1 MVLDRRMFRRPS
13 QMAPQRGPSSKGI
26 GITSG
31 LTQPV
36 KMETGGDVASKYE
49 EYLKELSPI
58 TEKMYPKESFY
69 DRAGMSP
76 FQFFAA
82 LGTPMQPGQTA
93 LGKIGEAGQYLN
105 IKPESTT
112 GRDLASKIALEKAL
126 EGDEDELL
134 TVGKEDRVLVKDPKS
149 ETGYREIISPVK
161 DEDKDYEAKDQ
172 LGKLYQDLANGTFGD
187 PKSPN
192 ALKVFEERKNQILSD
207 AEGTSASSAM
217 KEIQQAVDLR
227 KGTINP
233 ETNEI
238 YTGAELQ
245 QLQIS
250 MLDSLRESDR
260 AILNL
265 DEEERKLILQNNN
278 TTLTNWVNS
287 VNDRIEKSQDVFDN
301 ASLQESLLTKSATG
315 TAADTR
321 TAILNI
327 VNTASELLDKPEL
340 IETSRQAFEKILLG
354 ADNDLSATEALKA
367 AQSFATVLKSNLI
380 TGNKNIKEFETLE
393 LSGAKLTNSREGQ
406 ELILKTIKHDA
417 AMDILRDQK
426 YKELQ
431 NTGEI
436 TDNEGD
442 VLYQVKP
449 EDRLAGEIRISDS
462 LEGTRIIE
470 DLVRQESDR
479 FYNEVKGLV
488 DDIKSLETPIDQRFL
503 ESLDADRRTFYPTSG
518 GSIDLLEEY
527 KKGNVVF
534 VGYADENGKYSIQN
548 EMGEEEYF
556 PTTWRPRAPVLI
568 YYDTVNDTAEG
579 IKVN

>member
-13 QMAPQRGPSSKGI
+13 QIAPNKGPSSRGV

-31 LTQPV
+31 LTRPV
-36 KMETGGDVASKYE
+36 KMETGGDVASKYRQ
-49 EYLKELSPI
+49 YLEELSPI
-58 TEKMYPKESFY
+58 TEEMYPKQSFFE
-69 DRAGMSP
+69 RAGMSP

-82 LGTPMQPGQTA
+82 LGTPMQPGQTV
-93 LGKIGEAGQYLN
+93 LGKIGEAGQYLD

-126 EGDEDELL
+126 ESDEDELI
-134 TVGKEDRVLVKDPKS
+134 TVGKEDRVLVKDPES
-149 ETGYREIISPVK
+149 ATGYREIISPVK

-172 LGKLYQDLANGTFGD
+172 LGKLYQDFNNGAFGD
-187 PKSPN
+187 PKSEYAKN
-192 ALKVFEERKNQILSD
+192 VFEERKNQILSD

-217 KEIQQAVDLR
+217 KEIQQAIDLR
-227 KGTINP
+227 KDTINP

-238 YTGAELQ
+238 YTDAELQ

-260 AILNL
+260 AILNIG
-265 DEEERKLILQNNN
+265 EEERKLILQNNN
-278 TTLTNWVNS
+278 TTLTNWVKN
-287 VNDRIEKSQDVFDN
+287 VNDKIKKSEDVYDN
-301 ASLQESLLTKSATG
+301 ASLQETLLTKSATG

-327 VNTASELLDKPEL
+327 VNTASELLGKPEL

-354 ADNDLSATEALKA
+354 EDNDLSATEALKA
-367 AQSFATVLKSNLI
+367 AQSFATILKSELI

-431 NTGEI
+431 NTGKI
-436 TDNEGD
+436 TDNEGN
-442 VLYQVKP
+442 VIYEVKP
-449 EDRLAGEIRISDS
+449 EDLLAGEIRISDS
-462 LEGTRIIE
+462 LGGTRIIE

-479 FYNEVKGLV
+479 FYNEIKGLV

-503 ESLDADRRTFYPTSG
+503 ESLDAERRTFYPTSG

-527 KKGNVVF
+527 GKTVFF
-534 VGYADENGKYSIQN
+534 VGYADENGKYSMQN
-548 EMGEEEYF
+548 EMGEEQYF
-556 PTTWRPRAPVLI
+556 PTTWRPKAPVLI
-568 YYDTVNDTAEG
+568 YYNSETGQAEG